1 MADKDMDENN
11 KTTEEDKKTGKENV
25 EKGFKNFMTKL
36 GDALDDLTSLEVT
49 TFTGNFSIEATTLIS
64 DKQNKFKIKNILNQ
78 LTTNNNTNLKL
89 VAYTRIEMDADVS
102 TIVKSDLSES
112 DTELLKLH
120 NEMLQSSR
128 EARKAAI
135 KMVTNLIPIKK

>member
-11 KTTEEDKKTGKENV
+11 KTIEEDKKTGKENV